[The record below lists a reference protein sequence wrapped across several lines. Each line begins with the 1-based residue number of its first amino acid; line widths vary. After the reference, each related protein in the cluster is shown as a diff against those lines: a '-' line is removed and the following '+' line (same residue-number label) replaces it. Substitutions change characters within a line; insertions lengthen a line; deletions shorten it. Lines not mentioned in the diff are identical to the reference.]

1 MPEVEHRGCR
11 LWYVVEGPPGGSP
24 ILFANSLGSTTDLW
38 ARQVPLLTDRFL
50 VIRYDLRGH
59 GRSGA
64 PPGPYSLELLGGDVL
79 AVLDAAGA
87 RRARVCG
94 ISLGGL
100 VGMWLGLHAPERVD
114 RLVLAATGARIGD
127 PAVWNQRIETV
138 LAQGMEAVVPG
149 LLARWFSPAFREREP
164 GVVAEFGRMA
174 AGILPAGYAGAAAA
188 VRDADLRN
196 EVGRIRA
203 PVLVISGSA
212 DPATP
217 PAMGRELAGAIP
229 GAGFLELSAAH
240 LVNVEAADAFTH
252 ALLAFLEPRGSHE

>member
-1 MPEVEHRGCR
+1 MPEVEHQGCR
-11 LWYVVEGPPGGSP
+11 LWYAAEGPTNGPP

-38 ARQVPLLTDRFL
+38 SRQVPPLADRFL

-64 PPGPYSLELLGGDVL
+64 PPGPYSLELLGGDAL
-79 AVLDAAGA
+79 AVLEAAGA
-87 RRARVCG
+87 RRAWICG

-149 LLARWFSPAFREREP
+149 LLPRWFSPAFREREP
-164 GVVAEFGRMA
+164 AVVAEFGRMA
-174 AGILPAGYAGAAAA
+174 AGISPTGYAGAAAT
-188 VRDADLRN
+188 VRDADLRS
-196 EVGRIRA
+196 EVGQIRA

-229 GAGFLELSAAH
+229 GARFLELPAAH
-240 LVNVEAADAFTH
+240 LVNVEAAQSFTQ
-252 ALLAFLEPRGSHE
+252 ALLAFLEPRDSHE